1 MLLHCFL
8 NAAQV
13 GLMLFSRSLKPDV
26 NSLFTVQWI
35 HTEHMACS
43 GPTRLHL
50 MKNFCNLLLRS
61 ERVDPL
67 AVLGGQKETRKS
79 PQTEKS
85 IPALNKLGFFFFLKN
100 NQTKKITKL
109 FVNQWVRGS
118 IRSLRWHHQSELE
131 ASSWI
136 KKPWLLINSLAEKC
150 LLQALMLQLSFF
162 SFYI

>member
-1 MLLHCFL
+1 
-8 NAAQV
+8 
-13 GLMLFSRSLKPDV
+13 
-26 NSLFTVQWI
+26 
-35 HTEHMACS
+35 MACS

-85 IPALNKLGFFFFLKN
+85 IPALNKLGYFFFFKN

-109 FVNQWVRGS
+109 FVNQ
-118 IRSLRWHHQSELE
+118 
-131 ASSWI
+131 
-136 KKPWLLINSLAEKC
+136 
-150 LLQALMLQLSFF
+150 
-162 SFYI
+162 